1 VPFIRLPRLR
11 PVRDGIMT
19 AAVIFVTACI
29 SLVYLS
35 ERATRAL
42 DKEMKNSLR
51 DIAESAALLVNGD
64 IHGTFTNR
72 DIEVSESYQNEV
84 VKFRKVIEKVP
95 RLTYI
100 YTVILKDEQVHFILD
115 SAPPGDADGDGVDD
129 HSYVMDVYDTPT
141 DEMLRALRD
150 GVSTVDKDPY
160 TDKWGTF
167 ISGYVPVRDSEDNL
181 VGVLGADVKVQEV
194 VDSQASIRR
203 AARYGAGLAL
213 LISMMTGVGVWIL
226 RRRTLAAQQAAL
238 DAFHAREQAESR
250 YRQLFEQTPIGVVNY
265 STDLQVTD
273 CNQQLVDII
282 GSSREALVGM
292 NMADLKDKGPLNCLK
307 DALEGNP
314 GFFLGLYHTSTSD
327 KNIWIEIN
335 SGPVRDVNGSIIGGI
350 GTIEDISTRHRS
362 EMMSEAEKK
371 LLSMITQA
379 APLHEVLLHLVEAM
393 ESLMSGAI
401 CSVLFL
407 DEEGTHLQRGVSPN
421 LPEEYNNSIHG
432 LEIGPETGSCGT
444 AAFFGRAVVVSDI
457 QNDPLWRNFRDLAAR
472 YDLRSCWSMP
482 IKSVRGK
489 VLGTF
494 AIYHREP
501 YKPAA
506 DEIALLERA
515 SYLAGIAFERSRYE
529 QELSRE
535 RHLLRTLIENLPDVI
550 FIKDKHHQ
558 YMVANKTAARF
569 LGVENEDQLIGHSD
583 FDFFPTSTAAIS
595 HNIEERVLAGAPD
608 VNHESTIV
616 KPDGETTVISFSR
629 MPLKNDSGDTI
640 GLVVIGRNV
649 TDQRSVEEERIRT
662 QKLESLGLLAGGIA
676 HDFNNILT
684 SILGNVSLIKSS
696 PDGTLPEN
704 VELLAEAE
712 SAIMRASELTQQL
725 LTFAKGGLPVKKPT
739 DIVKV
744 VKDAAGFAVRGSASR
759 LALELPDSLWVADID
774 SGQISQ
780 VVQNLV
786 MNADQAMPGGGT
798 ITIAGSNITLD
809 SGNRFNLPVGHYVQI
824 SVKDIGVGIPD
835 NIIDKVFD
843 PYFTTKQSGNG
854 LGLTTSFSIVKKHG
868 GSIFVN
874 SKTGA
879 GSDFTF
885 ILPALPEMVVRVDVP
900 GGKATENVN
909 ARILL
914 MDDEDAILKLCSRM
928 LVRAGYPVSI
938 ARHGQEAIDLFK
950 EAISQGAPFNLVVLD
965 LTIPGGMGGKETFD
979 RLREIDPGIRAIVSS
994 GYSMDEIM
1002 ARYESFGFS
1011 GVVTKPYHRDDLINA
1026 INAALSQAPA

>member
-1 VPFIRLPRLR
+1 
-11 PVRDGIMT
+11 MT
-19 AAVIFVTACI
+19 AMVVFVTACV
-29 SLVYLS
+29 SLIYLS
-35 ERATRAL
+35 ERGTRAL

-51 DIAESAALLVNGD
+51 DISESAALLVNGD
-64 IHGTFTNR
+64 IHGKFTNR
-72 DIEVSESYQNEV
+72 AMEGTAAYQNEV
-84 VKFRKVIEKVP
+84 VKFRKVIEKVS
-95 RLTYI
+95 RLAYI
-100 YTVILKDEQVHFILD
+100 YTVVLKDDKVHFVLD
-115 SAPPGDADGDGVDD
+115 SALPGDADGDGVDD
-129 HSYVMDVYDTPT
+129 HSYIMDVYDTPT
-141 DEMLRALRD
+141 DEMLTALKD
-150 GVSTVDKDPY
+150 GVTTVDQEPY

-167 ISGYVPVRDSEDNL
+167 ISGYVPVRDSAQKV
-181 VGVLGADVKVQEV
+181 VGVLGVDVRVQDV
-194 VDSQASIRR
+194 MDGLASIRR
-203 AARYGAGLAL
+203 AALISAGFAFIISLLLGAG
-213 LISMMTGVGVWIL
+213 VWML
-226 RRRTLAAQQAAL
+226 RSRTLAAQREAV
-238 DAFHAREQAESR
+238 DAFRAREQAESR

-265 STDLQVTD
+265 GTDLHITD

-282 GSSREALVGM
+282 GTSRDRLVGM
-292 NMADLKDKGPLNCLK
+292 NMADLRDKSPLKCIH
-307 DALEGNP
+307 DALDGKP
-314 GFFLGLYHTSTSD
+314 GFFLGQYRTTTSD
-327 KNIWIEIN
+327 RNIWIEIN
-335 SGPVRDVNGSIIGGI
+335 TGPIRDANGAIIGGI

-371 LLSMITQA
+371 MLSMITQA
-379 APLHEVLLHLVEAM
+379 APLNEVLLHLVEAM
-393 ESLMSGAI
+393 EVLMSGSI

-407 DEEGTHLQRGVSPN
+407 DEEGRHLLRGVSRS
-421 LPEEYNNSIHG
+421 LPEEYNNSLHG
-432 LEIGPETGSCGT
+432 LEIGPETGSCGS
-444 AAFFGRAVVVSDI
+444 AAYFGRAVVVSDI
-457 QNDPLWRNFRDLAAR
+457 QTDPLWRTYRDLAAR

-482 IKSVRGK
+482 IKSARGK

-501 YKPAA
+501 YKPSA

-558 YMVANKTAARF
+558 YLVANKTAARY

-595 HNIEERVLAGAPD
+595 HNIEERVLAGASD

-629 MPLKNDSGDTI
+629 MPLKSDSGDTI

-649 TDQRSVEEERIRT
+649 TAQRSVEEERIRT

-696 PDGTLPEN
+696 PDGTQPEN
-704 VELLAEAE
+704 IELLAEAE

-759 LALELPDSLWVADID
+759 LVMEIAPDMWVADID

-798 ITIAGSNITLD
+798 ITISGGNVSLD
-809 SGNRFNLPVGHYVQI
+809 GGNRFNLPAGHYVQL
-824 SVKDIGVGIPD
+824 SVKDHGVGIPD

-879 GSDFTF
+879 GSDFSF
-885 ILPALPEMVVRVDVP
+885 ILPALPDVVVKVDAP

-938 ARHGQEAIDLFK
+938 AHHGHEAINLFK

-979 RLREIDPGIRAIVSS
+979 RLREIDPNIRAIVSS